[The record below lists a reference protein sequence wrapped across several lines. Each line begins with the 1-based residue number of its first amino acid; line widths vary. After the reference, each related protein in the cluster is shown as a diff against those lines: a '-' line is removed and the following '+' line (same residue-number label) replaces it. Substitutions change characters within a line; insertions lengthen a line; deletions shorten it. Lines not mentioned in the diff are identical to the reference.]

1 MPRPIRVAIDLRPLA
16 RGPATGIGLILTQVL
31 EELSPRDFRFI
42 GVSDRPVEPGAV
54 PESIEVRISGP
65 GDGRIRW
72 EAGELPRILRA
83 IEPPPDLFHATWNHG
98 VPAGLPFPSL
108 LSLHD
113 VIPCMM
119 PRLVPGPTPA
129 PLQRGHSR
137 RAVRA
142 SARRASAIVTLS
154 EASRRDIASRI
165 PEAAARIEVVP
176 CAVPRW
182 LKPAAVDQIAAS
194 RSKYGG
200 APYWLYFGGFDPRKG
215 VELLIEAVARAFPER
230 QSAPALVLA
239 GTRRP
244 LADRLAESADAKGL
258 RVHWPGYVPDSELA
272 ALLGGAELF
281 IYPSRYEGFGIPPLL
296 AMALGTPCVV
306 SDAGAL
312 PEVVGDA
319 AILFPSGD
327 AAALAERLKAAARD
341 RGALAVLSRL
351 GKERAA
357 RFSVELLA
365 ERMIRVYEAA
375 AARRGGSG

>member
-16 RGPATGIGLILTQVL
+16 RGPATGIGLILTQIL

-65 GDGRIRW
+65 VDGRIRW

-113 VIPCMM
+113 VIPWIM
-119 PRLVPGPTPA
+119 PRLVPWPKPA
-129 PLQRGHSR
+129 LLHRWLYR

-244 LADRLAESADAKGL
+244 LGDRLAESADAKGL

-319 AILFPSGD
+319 AILFVSGD
-327 AAALAERLKAAARD
+327 AEALAERLKAAARD
-341 RGALAVLSRL
+341 RGALAARSRL

-365 ERMIRVYEAA
+365 ERMTRVYEAA